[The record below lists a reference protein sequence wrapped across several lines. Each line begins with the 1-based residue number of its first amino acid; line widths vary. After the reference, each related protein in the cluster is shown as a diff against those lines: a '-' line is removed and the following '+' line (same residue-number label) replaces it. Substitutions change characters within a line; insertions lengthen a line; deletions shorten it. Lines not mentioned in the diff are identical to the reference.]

1 MLPTPTKTGRF
12 LPTLLLVLA
21 LIFIVRQPEKA
32 AHFATSALNGLIT
45 LADAIGT
52 FASNL
57 G

>member
-32 AHFATSALNGLIT
+32 ANFATSALNGLIA

-52 FASNL
+52 FASNF